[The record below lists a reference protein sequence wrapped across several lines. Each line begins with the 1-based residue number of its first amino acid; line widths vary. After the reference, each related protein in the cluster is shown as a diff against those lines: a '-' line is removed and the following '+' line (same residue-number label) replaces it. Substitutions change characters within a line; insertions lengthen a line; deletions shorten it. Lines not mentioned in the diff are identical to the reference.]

1 MPDGS
6 RVCGCDEQDGLT
18 APDVALRIL
27 LDDAAPVAREVAVP
41 ATAALGRVLARAV
54 VAECDLPPF
63 DQAAMDGFGFT
74 AGDCAAETLP
84 RLGRRIA
91 AGDAPGATVVP
102 GEAVRILTGA
112 TVPAGVAAVLM
123 EEHAAVRAGRVL
135 ARRRPQPGQNI
146 RRRGEDVSA
155 GAEVL
160 APGTRLGARHVALLA
175 ALGVTRVHVRDRV
188 RVSLLSNGNEL
199 DGRQG
204 LRDSN
209 RPMLAAVLAGQPAE
223 VEDLGLLPDDPARLA
238 AALREAAARADLIL
252 SSGGVSGSDADHL
265 PAALAAAG
273 GEVEVLRLAQ
283 KPGKP
288 LAHGRLGGA
297 RCLFLPGN
305 PVAAL
310 VGMLTL
316 GLPLLHRLAGLPAGA
331 PRLVPCVLAEG
342 FARQPGRLE
351 YVPVRAFGET
361 EDGLLLVERTG
372 PAGSARLLP
381 LATADG
387 LLRVPAALQ
396 AVPAGA
402 RFGMLPLQGLA

>member
-6 RVCGCDEQDGLT
+6 LVRGCDEQDGLI
-18 APDVALRIL
+18 APDLALRIL
-27 LDDAAPVAREVAVP
+27 LADAAPVAREATVALP
-41 ATAALGRVLARAV
+41 DALGRVLARAV
-54 VAECDLPPF
+54 VAQADLPPF

-74 AGDCAAETLP
+74 GADCAAEAPP

-91 AGDAPGATVVP
+91 AGDAPGAAVAP

-112 TVPAGVAAVLM
+112 AVPAGVAAVLM
-123 EEHAAVRAGRVL
+123 EEHAAVRAGQVL
-135 ARRRPQPGQNI
+135 ARRRPRPGQNI
-146 RRRGEDVSA
+146 RRRGEDVAA

-160 APGTRLGARHVALLA
+160 PPGTCLGARHLALLA
-175 ALGVTRVHVRDRV
+175 ALGVTRVPVRHRV
-188 RVSLLSNGNEL
+188 RVALLSNGNEL
-199 DGRQG
+199 DGRRG

-238 AALREAAARADLIL
+238 AALRKAAAQADLIL

-316 GLPLLHRLAGLPAGA
+316 GLPLLHRLAGLPGRA
-331 PRLVPCVLAEG
+331 PRLLPCVLAEG
-342 FARQPGRLE
+342 FARQPGRVE

-381 LATADG
+381 LAAADG
-387 LLRVPAALQ
+387 LLRVPAALE
-396 AVPAGA
+396 AVPAGG
-402 RFGMLPLQGLA
+402 RFGMLPLQGFA